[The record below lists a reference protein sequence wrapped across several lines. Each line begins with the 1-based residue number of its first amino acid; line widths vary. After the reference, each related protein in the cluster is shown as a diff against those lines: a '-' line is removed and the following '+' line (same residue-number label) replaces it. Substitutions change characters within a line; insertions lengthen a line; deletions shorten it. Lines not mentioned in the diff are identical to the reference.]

1 MQKQDL
7 EISGI
12 TTSRRGITSLIEN
25 QSILIMVDP
34 RWLILLCTNNT
45 LLCWKKSL
53 MIWSLE
59 KRPED
64 NCGKFMVGMDKH
76 TGKVVVS
83 WETKQAYSD

>member
-1 MQKQDL
+1 MQKQDP

-25 QSILIMVDP
+25 PSILIMVDP

-53 MIWSLE
+53 MIWSLA

-64 NCGKFMVGMDKH
+64 NCDKFMVGMDKH

-83 WETKQAYSD
+83 RETKQAYSD